1 MKHLKNLSR
10 IAVFATSIIW
20 LMTRASVVY
29 AQLQECYTYNAEEG
43 NPCDTCCNG
52 GSDEQG
58 VSDGTITGP
67 GIQILSSMF
76 EYCGSSASCPGPNP
90 NGYCG
95 TQSWLQAVDDPVDCC
110 LPSGSPCNQGTCC
123 SGLICLSNNTCGAC
137 IGGGGACG
145 ANSDCCSSVCC
156 NGTCTNN
163 TCSCPDTALCDDYT
177 LSQLTTACTRKADV
191 PPAITGS
198 ELLIPGFLIESP
210 RFSWNWPSFSLK
222 ESYVTLSY
230 PTAYPVATR
239 VRNLCGYPEIG
250 ARFAERCARWPG
262 NNSLTGDNPC
272 GKNNP
277 YHPGV
282 VHGTTSF
289 PQKDRQD
296 RTPFAPL
303 SWPDFQKAHR
313 AAIPPISTGRP
324 DRESRAPI
332 A

>member
-76 EYCGSSASCPGPNP
+76 ENCGSSASCPGPNP

-123 SGLICLSNNTCGAC
+123 NGLMCLSNNTCGTCRAS
-137 IGGGGACG
+137 GQSCG
-145 ANSDCCSSVCC
+145 TNSDCCNGNCIS
-156 NGTCTNN
+156 GTC
-163 TCSCPDTALCDDYT
+163 A
-177 LSQLTTACTRKADV
+177 TAC
-191 PPAITGS
+191 PQS
-198 ELLIPGFLIESP
+198 IPGGCPCGSSARPID
-210 RFSWNWPSFSLK
+210 NC
-222 ESYVTLSY
+222 SY
-230 PTAYPVATR
+230 P
-239 VRNLCGYPEIG
+239 
-250 ARFAERCARWPG
+250 
-262 NNSLTGDNPC
+262 NN
-272 GKNNP
+272 
-277 YHPGV
+277 H
-282 VHGTTSF
+282 
-289 PQKDRQD
+289 
-296 RTPFAPL
+296 
-303 SWPDFQKAHR
+303 
-313 AAIPPISTGRP
+313 
-324 DRESRAPI
+324 
-332 A
+332 